1 MSPRLLLLCAL
12 FAAACAAPGSPSA
25 SPSASTSSEPRPG
38 LVVAVGG
45 GGTPEAVIQ
54 HVAALAGGAAA
65 RVIVLPQA
73 SEVSDGQ
80 ASAAMWREQGA
91 GTAEVL
97 SELGA
102 ADAGEKLR
110 AADVIWM
117 PGGDQSRLMARLAEH
132 GLVDVVREAH
142 AAGAIVGG
150 TSAGAAV
157 LSAVMISGAPEP
169 LALRGGA
176 MEALTGLGLL
186 PWAIVDQHFVERD
199 RLPRLLTAVLDH
211 PALIGIGISERTA
224 ALVDGR
230 NVEVMGEGQV
240 LFVDA
245 RAATAPAAATGG
257 LQTARSVTLHA
268 LSPGERLALP

>member
-1 MSPRLLLLCAL
+1 MSS
-12 FAAACAAPGSPSA
+12 APQ
-25 SPSASTSSEPRPG
+25 PG

-102 ADAGEKLR
+102 ADAAAKLR

-211 PALIGIGISERTA
+211 RSLIGIGISERTA

-230 NVEVMGEGQV
+230 NLEVMGEGQV
-240 LFVDA
+240 LLIDA
-245 RAATAPAAATGG
+245 RAATVPTAAPGA
-257 LQTARSVTLHA
+257 LQTARGVMLHA
-268 LSPGERLALP
+268 LAPGERLAVR

>member
-1 MSPRLLLLCAL
+1 MRVITLAALAL
-12 FAAACAAPGSPSA
+12 FATACSA
-25 SPSASTSSEPRPG
+25 TSVGTVAVEQRAG

-45 GGTPEAVIQ
+45 GGTPEGVIR
-54 HVAALAGGAAA
+54 HVASLAGGAAA

-97 SELGA
+97 ADLGA
-102 ADAGEKLR
+102 VDAAERLR

-117 PGGDQSRLMARLAEH
+117 PGGDQTRLMARLAEH
-132 GLVDVVREAH
+132 DLIAAVRAAH
-142 AAGAIVGG
+142 AAGTIVGG

-157 LSAVMISGAPEP
+157 LSEVMISGSPEP

-176 MEALTGLGLL
+176 MAPLAGLGLL

-230 NVEVMGEGQV
+230 TIEVMGEGQV
-240 LFVDA
+240 LVVDA
-245 RAATAPAAATGG
+245 RGAAAPRAAAGA
-257 LQTARSVTLHA
+257 LQTARGVTLHA
-268 LSPGERLALP
+268 LAPGERAALP